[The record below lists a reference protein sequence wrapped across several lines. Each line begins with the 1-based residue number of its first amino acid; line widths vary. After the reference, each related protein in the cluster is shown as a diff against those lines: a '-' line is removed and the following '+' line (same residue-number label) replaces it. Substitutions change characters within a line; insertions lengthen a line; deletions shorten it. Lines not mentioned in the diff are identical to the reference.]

1 LVPNNNTMAEIDDLL
16 KSIDDVLANENLQ
29 TEEEKPDENQDL
41 INQIDAAIEPPKQE
55 AQVKE
60 ELPKATPS
68 PLPSPAAAPAKEPE
82 IDLSK
87 PSNQVLSI
95 IGDKD
100 QEDFDAADLEL
111 IDGLEDGKDL
121 YELSKARPDI
131 SLKTDQ
137 ARKIFEYQRTASPYT
152 KVPENAADWYNLA
165 DAASE
170 DVVDI
175 FKTTGEMVWG
185 GLKGATKAVQY
196 GTPALLGMTSTYS
209 EALALE
215 KMLDPEKRQEVEEW
229 RKRAWQI
236 ASTPLKGGE
245 QPNPDAYT
253 DEKYLQKVKE
263 NLPPEKAQEA
273 QKTEQEFQE
282 KRYKAKQVPYSI
294 LDELAG
300 LPISL
305 NFLGT
310 KVGTGG
316 MQTWDNISE
325 KFGLQDKEKSFEN
338 WLARNEIDTA
348 QAKMMKAEPRAFARV
363 VQTYYAPAMKSFTNL
378 LHPSVEEYM
387 IMYPEL
393 SREEAQTKRAEQID
407 SDVQTTIEDIKKDI
421 PETDPDQ
428 AMFGSLAIPGQFG
441 LDNFGFAYNV
451 LSATKQLTPLV
462 RTKLRQMRYTDDQI
476 NAFEKQAQQA
486 LRAKELKRLEKLEK
500 PGMVERAA
508 GATAKGIEIAG
519 DYFERS
525 PTWQK
530 IGKATPV
537 ISGAVLGYE
546 INPQNPLAGL
556 TVGAVAGL
564 PAAKF
569 ALKTITEIPKSIKE
583 ISAARRISAGGAQ
596 GPLATLKTIAQQ
608 QDEVKTLSAKLKT
621 YAEGTDDYIETE
633 KLLKDA
639 KDKLKGIKAGG
650 TDVIDYQGI
659 GKVSDT
665 TKRILRFVNDDMIS
679 NIGEYA
685 KLGVEPTLVGLATGI
700 IDSSDEDELK
710 SMIGQG
716 LAFSLGG
723 RAVQQ
728 SFNKFI
734 GEDPVIAARKSRQ
747 ANVDAFKAYRDSS
760 PETRGEIDQLTDW
773 DNVINRQATKAEQ
786 AQIALQELQAKG
798 ADPAKIAEAQKAAT
812 AEQKSLSLL
821 KTANV
826 QTRNEFGRQFLQQLG
841 RNNMLLNG
849 SLKAGQNNVGFHILS
864 TQQIFDHFRKNPAFN
879 NVPDDVILTYAGQS
893 GFYSG
898 GGQQGE
904 SNMAFDPAKP
914 AIVLNSDA
922 LRNRM
927 EVFGETPIDALNHE
941 TGHHISR
948 VPEIQD
954 ALGDVRKILF
964 TNEIKDASGLT
975 KTITNGLYT
984 NDQLVDLFD
993 SQYLKNKSKQ
1003 EKEQIAKSLGLWD
1016 SGLNQLDRENVKNYM
1031 QEEILAEVFSNTLS
1045 RNLGKN
1051 IDDKQIQL
1059 LDFARLKLKNNLL
1072 KKAAVKMLGLGMDG
1086 NVESA
1091 VTGAQ
1096 ITPEAQ
1102 SAARNALRIMQSM
1115 NGDFSTITSQPDVP
1129 AISKA
1134 DIKKS
1139 RVAAERYGMDSGL
1152 FETKTIAQ
1160 VFDAAGKPIGDA
1172 VEITDPAVFEG
1183 SWRIGKDGE
1192 ERLSGYG
1199 QVPVE
1204 LRQLQVPEGGT
1215 LSISKQLQTEADGV
1229 TPKMLEKGELAK
1241 RIKNRAE
1248 LFKKA
1253 IDTPDYGTPGRF
1265 EPVYEGSETYR
1276 GSFTPMQIQAIKDL
1290 PEGIVP
1296 LKIKKYLL
1304 ELNDAIVRKD
1314 GTRFF
1319 VDYAAV
1325 MDDKGNYKA
1334 FSPKIYDVVPIGLQ
1348 LSSAG
1353 NFLVT
1358 TISVGRMRE
1367 KLNLWA
1373 DRMPGRL
1380 SPWNGS
1386 KEAFWQDFSKKYLAN
1401 WAAEIEGSGYKNG
1414 VPVGNNQLDPDYQKA
1429 EEKKSILNDYLNL
1442 FTNETRPLNLDR
1454 TQIPRKQGDPKNKS
1468 ADRTIMSMRVDHFAE
1483 LLSGE
1488 HLPKLPIDYGKA
1500 IINFSPAPAVEVEAP
1515 SGERGFKS
1523 KLQTE
1528 IQSKFKGA
1536 NATPEQLKAVVG
1548 NPQFVKPE
1556 EVKWS
1561 GVMDEIDRLAQE
1573 NKGKVPV
1580 QALVNYLR
1588 DEGQVKFEE
1597 VTLGSTG
1604 NNAEKIAEKYGIT
1617 IDTEYGETTFYDP
1630 ETGYLEFDELPE
1642 ELRNELNKVIPKSTA
1657 KFVGYQ
1663 LPGGENYREVVLSM
1677 PFSKKGNDLSEKV
1690 RIETTENYKGEPIYI
1705 IYGPSERFGGETRMS
1720 GEFSNLENAQ
1730 KAFEKIKLKFIG
1742 KKESFTSSHFPD
1754 VPNYIAHMRVNER
1767 TDAEGNQG
1775 LFVEEL
1781 QSDRHQQGREKGYRE
1796 ENEIESIKK
1805 LRDYISNPSKNVEK
1819 VLKEDYPEWKKEYS
1833 KFIDFAKN
1841 KVAVIE
1847 SKSFEKIP
1855 DAPFRKDWGVQ
1866 LFKRALRDAVESG
1879 KSWIG
1884 WTTGET
1890 QAERYDLSKQ
1900 IGKVVWNEDTKMLTA
1915 YDPSKK
1921 KTVIQESNITS
1932 DKLADY
1938 VGKEVAQKLV
1948 EQSPDDD
1955 MDREIS
1961 GLDLKIGGEGMKGF
1975 YDTILPKE
1983 IGKYVS
1989 KMGGKV
1995 DKSGIIT
2002 ETPSTFTQFTRTQNA
2017 IPKTIDIPEK
2027 VTPIWRVNITP
2038 EMENVVRAGQI
2049 QFMPSVA
2056 VVPERF
2062 TGTGEKGE
2070 ERRGRYVAP
2079 PEFWKKFDIDEFE
2092 RGGKFFDL
2100 ETGEDVTDK
2109 TYATGTINV
2118 TGKRPSLVSESIIDE
2133 MPLEKGRTWKTN
2145 LFRKSAGWNWISEN
2159 PPEIAVIGTKEKPD
2173 PVLISV
2179 DASGDHFYTLKAEF
2193 PNGVQLA
2200 RYPDQ
2205 GNEPRLRPTKKGQ
2218 IQLGDEVGRIR
2229 TSSGKE
2235 HPVYDSITIGNQLM
2249 PSEQPQGMEGVEAPQ
2264 AYRRISGMI
2273 PPLQGVEPPVRG
2285 RVEEPKPALSG
2296 LAMPAG
2302 QIQFMPAESTSK
2314 KSKEQKL
2321 KNTLKVRMTRKA
2333 LTDAAL
2339 SQESWKDWYKEHQD
2353 VLDDF
2358 FGDYAELFQEILA
2371 VTSQAASVKAN
2382 VGLALKAFGQL
2393 MRGEEF
2399 DARLRGEEKGGY
2411 LDGVINN
2418 LNAIKNKTNVS
2429 GRKISNYKAAN
2440 EGDASRVVVDRHIT
2454 RLLFGVD
2461 TPSKAQYDLAEK
2473 ILTEIA
2479 NDIGWEP
2486 SQVQA
2491 ALWAHS
2497 IVLSGKKPE
2506 SYGAYLTK
2514 LESAKLTK
2522 RELASGLT
2530 GNQLTRRIGELAY
2543 AGAGSIESGKGR
2555 GRYSPISEVEIN
2567 GVKQVRFPTDIRFMP
2582 SGEIPTAKEVLKKP
2596 LENLPLR
2603 EASTWTE
2610 IQEAP
2615 IITLKDLIGKKVF
2628 PTFADITSAGRVFKG
2643 IDSSELLIPI
2653 ETHGGPEWPLIQSEK
2668 VGEETNV
2675 WSNQGAGVTT
2685 TKAKRADEGA
2695 IMLVTL
2701 MDKNAHM
2708 SNTEVA
2714 NAIIGTNL
2722 AYVRDER
2729 ITANNL
2735 KLLNKKIKSEEV
2747 FDDFVG
2753 IDSPDINDYVSKLP
2767 FQGDKSRARLA
2778 TILSLKESEE
2788 LGAANVQ
2795 RILDEMRSPE
2805 FEGGRIGDSVI
2816 ALQLSKGAPVVKL
2829 SDSGGMTHPSYQ
2841 YAVRGK
2847 VIGKFAR
2854 PINAEMIYDDFIAQ
2868 RRAEGK
2874 PQKGDRRA
2882 IDLAKPVQVI
2892 TEQIASRIPQT
2903 PYKYLKSA
2911 QHAKLLKYALENK
2924 WKDSG
2929 TAKNKGGISPAEFI
2943 DTLNSSEAKV
2953 ALNDYTLDSVKKEI
2967 KDGKLNL
2974 YQLGDSKVFFGTKNT
2989 NPASDYGLDPKD
3001 YGFGENEK
3009 TLTLVL
3015 NAERGTAGMGDAIMM
3030 KALSEGV
3037 TALDCFAIKNSRYPD
3052 GMLPSL
3058 YKRFGFEVVGEIPF
3072 DPQYYTPQ
3080 KLEDI
3085 KLFWKNN
3092 GWDESTGL
3100 PSVVLMK
3107 WKGNENDRTGTLRD
3121 IAGKSPTGI
3130 RERTELV
3137 VENARRDSER
3147 TDIGQS
3153 GVPQGGLQQGESGR
3167 GGGSA
3172 GDAVQRIQLGRGT
3185 INAIQELLGMND
3197 AELKN
3202 LGIDPTQIKA
3212 IKKAVGMSQ

>member
-1 LVPNNNTMAEIDDLL
+1 MAEIDDLL

-68 PLPSPAAAPAKEPE
+68 RLPSPAATPEKEPE

-121 YELSKARPDI
+121 YEFSKARPDI

-137 ARKIFEYQRTASPYT
+137 ARKIFEYQRTNKLDA
-152 KVPENAADWYNLA
+152 KVPQNPFDWYNLTGVA
-165 DAASE
+165 E
-170 DVVDI
+170 DVGDVL
-175 FKTTGEMVWG
+175 KTTGEVIWG
-185 GLKGATKAVQY
+185 GLKGAGKMIQY
-196 GTPALLGMTSTYS
+196 GTPSLLGKDSTYS
-209 EALALE
+209 QALALE
-215 KMLDPEKRQEVEEW
+215 KMLAPEKRQEVEAW

-245 QPNPDAYT
+245 QPSPEAYT

-282 KRYKAKQVPYSI
+282 KRYKAKQVPYSYF
-294 LDELAG
+294 DELAG
-300 LPISL
+300 LPIKL
-305 NFLGT
+305 GFMGT
-310 KVGTGG
+310 KVGVGG
-316 MQTWDNISE
+316 MQTWDDVSE
-325 KFGLQDKEKSFEN
+325 KFGIQDKEKSFDN

-348 QAKMMKAEPRAFARV
+348 QAKMIKAEPRAFARV

-393 SREEAQTKRAEQID
+393 SREEAQAKRAEQID

-421 PETDPDQ
+421 PETDPDI
-428 AMFGSLAIPGQFG
+428 AVWGGLSTPSQFG
-441 LDNFGFAYNV
+441 LDEFGFAFNV
-451 LSATKQLTPLV
+451 LSASKQLTPLI
-462 RTKLRQMRYTDDQI
+462 RARLRQMRYTDDQI
-476 NAFEKQAQQA
+476 NTFEKQAQQA

-500 PGMVERAA
+500 PGLVERAA
-508 GATAKGIEIAG
+508 GATARGIEKVG
-519 DYFERS
+519 DYIERS
-525 PTWQK
+525 PTMQK
-530 IGKATPV
+530 IGKALPV
-537 ISGAVLGYE
+537 ASGAMLGYQIDPE
-546 INPQNPLAGL
+546 NPLQSLAVGSL
-556 TVGAVAGL
+556 GGAVGIPVARQT
-564 PAAKF
+564 
-569 ALKTITEIPKSIKE
+569 LKTITEIPKSIKE

-608 QDEVKTLSAKLKT
+608 QDEVKMLSAKLKT
-621 YAEGTDDYIETE
+621 YAEGTDDFIETE

-747 ANVDAFKAYRDSS
+747 TNVDAFKAYRDSS

-864 TQQIFDHFRKNPAFN
+864 TQQIFDHFRKNPAFA

-904 SNMAFDPAKP
+904 NNMAFDPAKP

-1051 IDDKQIQL
+1051 IDDKQIHL

-1172 VEITDPAVFEG
+1172 IEITDPAVFEG

-1401 WAAEIEGSGYKNG
+1401 WAAQIEGSGYKNG

-1429 EEKKSILNDYLNL
+1429 EEKKSILNDYLYL
-1442 FTNETRPLNLDR
+1442 FTEATRPLNLDR
-1454 TQIPRKQGDPKNKS
+1454 TEIPRRKGDPKNKS
-1468 ADRTIMSMRVDHFAE
+1468 LDRTIMSMRIDHFAE

-1488 HLPKLPIDYGKA
+1488 HLPKLPINYGKA
-1500 IINFSPAPAVEVEAP
+1500 IINFFPAPSVEVEAP

-1604 NNAEKIAEKYGIT
+1604 NNAEKIAEKYGIR
-1617 IDTEYGETTFYDP
+1617 IDAEYGETAFYKENDGLLD
-1630 ETGYLEFDELPE
+1630 ELEFDELPE

-1657 KFVGYQ
+1657 KFAGYQ
-1663 LPGGENYREVVLSM
+1663 LPGGENYREVVLTTA
-1677 PFSKKGNDLSEKV
+1677 PKKDQPKV
-1690 RIETTENYKGEPIYI
+1690 VPHPDKNLGGFALQYSDGSYAGGDRPYQWRTKLAATEGVQKYKDE
-1705 IYGPSERFGGETRMS
+1705 YGD
-1720 GEFSNLENAQ
+1720 
-1730 KAFEKIKLKFIG
+1730 IG
-1742 KKESFTSSHFPD
+1742 FTSSHFPD

-1767 TDAEGNQG
+1767 TDVEGNEG
-1775 LFVEEL
+1775 IFVEEF
-1781 QSDRHQQGREKGYRE
+1781 QSDRHQKGREQGYGTQFAVVEPRPLMEGGGTKEVQLFESFDEAQSFILENRSSLNKYKVE
-1796 ENEIESIKK
+1796 EKTG
-1805 LRDYISNPSKNVEK
+1805 IS
-1819 VLKEDYPEWKKEYS
+1819 
-1833 KFIDFAKN
+1833 
-1841 KVAVIE
+1841 
-1847 SKSFEKIP
+1847 

-1884 WTTGET
+1884 WTTGIEQIKRYEET
-1890 QAERYDLSKQ
+1890 LRQQVKSIEWTTEDGLTIVDVQPTKGKRIYLPVKNGKIYRTADQQSLVGKDLAEV
-1900 IGKVVWNEDTKMLTA
+1900 IGKEATAKVNESSSGKLT
-1915 YDPSKK
+1915 
-1921 KTVIQESNITS
+1921 
-1932 DKLADY
+1932 
-1938 VGKEVAQKLV
+1938 G
-1948 EQSPDDD
+1948 DD
-1955 MDREIS
+1955 
-1961 GLDLKIGGEGMKGF
+1961 LTIGGEGMKGF
-1975 YDTILPKE
+1975 YDQILPKE
-1983 IGKYVS
+1983 IGKYVA

-1995 DKSGIIT
+1995 EKSEIESGESKFPSWDKWHMQTYGQEVDATLDDAIINARYA
-2002 ETPSTFTQFTRTQNA
+2002 EWEKLRDTPQT
-2017 IPKTIDIPEK
+2017 
-2027 VTPIWRVNITP
+2027 VLIWRVNITP
-2038 EMENVVRAGQI
+2038 EMENIVRAGQI
-2049 QFMPSVA
+2049 QFMPA
-2056 VVPERF
+2056 DAE
-2062 TGTGEKGE
+2062 G
-2070 ERRGRYVAP
+2070 A
-2079 PEFWKKFDIDEFE
+2079 
-2092 RGGKFFDL
+2092 
-2100 ETGEDVTDK
+2100 
-2109 TYATGTINV
+2109 
-2118 TGKRPSLVSESIIDE
+2118 
-2133 MPLEKGRTWKTN
+2133 MP
-2145 LFRKSAGWNWISEN
+2145 A
-2159 PPEIAVIGTKEKPD
+2159 
-2173 PVLISV
+2173 
-2179 DASGDHFYTLKAEF
+2179 
-2193 PNGVQLA
+2193 
-2200 RYPDQ
+2200 
-2205 GNEPRLRPTKKGQ
+2205 
-2218 IQLGDEVGRIR
+2218 
-2229 TSSGKE
+2229 
-2235 HPVYDSITIGNQLM
+2235 
-2249 PSEQPQGMEGVEAPQ
+2249 EQPQGMAGVEAPQ
-2264 AYRRISGMI
+2264 TYRRISGMI
-2273 PPLQGVEPPVRG
+2273 PPLQGVELPEAIAKGAGEFGILRQALQG
-2285 RVEEPKPALSG
+2285 VEAPIREAAKTPEIPK
-2296 LAMPAG
+2296 
-2302 QIQFMPAESTSK
+2302 QQVEVK
-2314 KSKEQKL
+2314 
-2321 KNTLKVRMTRKA
+2321 
-2333 LTDAAL
+2333 
-2339 SQESWKDWYKEHQD
+2339 
-2353 VLDDF
+2353 
-2358 FGDYAELFQEILA
+2358 QEIPVAKVEADAEEEVADTELRSTGIEVPESVDEQSVISNAIKVANSQPWKKGRDFKMDLQRRVMEAAEKAGVTISERTAEAIEYLARVGFKDALIALEQNPNAIGWYDEKTKQALGVMSLLFPEIATDENARFAFTWALA
-2371 VTSQAASVKAN
+2371 VTSNGLKVDKNFELAERVYRQYRKSGKMPTNIEAGQAQKAINEGLDLFNKLTKEWGMENTRKFMQTDFTVGEISRLSKDLSPGGEFSDTNVRGSAILGPKIGNGFFSNLYGLFDALTMDRWLVRTWGRWTGTLVELNPELTKQATNRLQEAVQKLTPEDKARMDKIIKQDISQMSLEDLSVAIQKASMKPE
-2382 VGLALKAFGQL
+2382 LRQL
-2393 MRGEEF
+2393 MNQTETGEEF
-2399 DARLRGEEKGGY
+2399 RKSGNGLAKY
-2411 LDGVINN
+2411 LDGQKEAPSGPTERNFIREIFGLMLDELKSDPKYAGLTMADLQAVLWYAEKRLYETAKVKADQDN
-2418 LNAIKNKTNVS
+2418 LDSSDADGYEDDEAPDYANAAIGVAREKGISQKRIDEVLEKIKNDRTTTT
-2429 GRKISNYKAAN
+2429 RPETQ
-2440 EGDASRVVVDRHIT
+2440 EGDSDQARQQEGAGGFVGKEKQK
-2454 RLLFGVD
+2454 FQ
-2461 TPSKAQYDLAEK
+2461 QYVAVTTARRNRTGNEK
-2473 ILTEIA
+2473 
-2479 NDIGWEP
+2479 
-2486 SQVQA
+2486 
-2491 ALWAHS
+2491 ALW
-2497 IVLSGKKPE
+2497 
-2506 SYGAYLTK
+2506 SY
-2514 LESAKLTK
+2514 S
-2522 RELASGLT
+2522 
-2530 GNQLTRRIGELAY
+2530 
-2543 AGAGSIESGKGR
+2543 R
-2555 GRYSPISEVEIN
+2555 G
-2567 GVKQVRFPTDIRFMP
+2567 
-2582 SGEIPTAKEVLKKP
+2582 
-2596 LENLPLR
+2596 
-2603 EASTWTE
+2603 
-2610 IQEAP
+2610 
-2615 IITLKDLIGKKVF
+2615 
-2628 PTFADITSAGRVFKG
+2628 
-2643 IDSSELLIPI
+2643 
-2653 ETHGGPEWPLIQSEK
+2653 GG
-2668 VGEETNV
+2668 
-2675 WSNQGAGVTT
+2675 
-2685 TKAKRADEGA
+2685 
-2695 IMLVTL
+2695 
-2701 MDKNAHM
+2701 
-2708 SNTEVA
+2708 
-2714 NAIIGTNL
+2714 
-2722 AYVRDER
+2722 
-2729 ITANNL
+2729 
-2735 KLLNKKIKSEEV
+2735 
-2747 FDDFVG
+2747 
-2753 IDSPDINDYVSKLP
+2753 
-2767 FQGDKSRARLA
+2767 
-2778 TILSLKESEE
+2778 
-2788 LGAANVQ
+2788 
-2795 RILDEMRSPE
+2795 
-2805 FEGGRIGDSVI
+2805 
-2816 ALQLSKGAPVVKL
+2816 
-2829 SDSGGMTHPSYQ
+2829 
-2841 YAVRGK
+2841 
-2847 VIGKFAR
+2847 
-2854 PINAEMIYDDFIAQ
+2854 
-2868 RRAEGK
+2868 
-2874 PQKGDRRA
+2874 
-2882 IDLAKPVQVI
+2882 
-2892 TEQIASRIPQT
+2892 
-2903 PYKYLKSA
+2903 
-2911 QHAKLLKYALENK
+2911 
-2924 WKDSG
+2924 KDSG
-2929 TAKNKGGISPAEFI
+2929 DAGVLKPKSKKNLGVKYISEWKPGRKLATMFRNNGLPPVKFLELDSTDKASAQKFA
-2943 DTLNSSEAKV
+2943 DTLQKSKDASVNGAAVYVYPVEDYQGMKLFISESGQSGF
-2953 ALNDYTLDSVKKEI
+2953 ALKSDGDIVSVFSMDKGSGRSIMETAIAAGGKKLDAFDTILPEFYGTHGFVEAARIPWNDEFAPEGWDKETFKKFNNGEP
-2967 KDGKLNL
+2967 D
-2974 YQLGDSKVFFGTKNT
+2974 VVMMV
-2989 NPASDYGLDPKD
+2989 LDPK
-3001 YGFGENEK
+3001 FEGEYE
-3009 TLTLVL
+3009 
-3015 NAERGTAGMGDAIMM
+3015 
-3030 KALSEGV
+3030 
-3037 TALDCFAIKNSRYPD
+3037 P
-3052 GMLPSL
+3052 
-3058 YKRFGFEVVGEIPF
+3058 
-3072 DPQYYTPQ
+3072 
-3080 KLEDI
+3080 
-3085 KLFWKNN
+3085 
-3092 GWDESTGL
+3092 
-3100 PSVVLMK
+3100 
-3107 WKGNENDRTGTLRD
+3107 
-3121 IAGKSPTGI
+3121 
-3130 RERTELV
+3130 
-3137 VENARRDSER
+3137 R
-3147 TDIGQS
+3147 TDIYATDYDQAVEMQDS
-3153 GVPQGGLQQGESGR
+3153 LLKKMNKGV
-3167 GGGSA
+3167 
-3172 GDAVQRIQLGRGT
+3172 
-3185 INAIQELLGMND
+3185 
-3197 AELKN
+3197 
-3202 LGIDPTQIKA
+3202 
-3212 IKKAVGMSQ
+3212 KK

>member
-1 LVPNNNTMAEIDDLL
+1 MAEIDDLL

-41 INQIDAAIEPPKQE
+41 INQIDTAIEPPKQE

-68 PLPSPAAAPAKEPE
+68 PLPSPAPVKEPE
-82 IDLSK
+82 IDLTK

-95 IGDKD
+95 IGDRD

-111 IDGLEDGKDL
+111 IDGLDNGQDL

-137 ARKIFEYQRTASPYT
+137 LRKVFDYQRTASPYT
-152 KVPENAADWYNLA
+152 KVPENAADWYNLT
-165 DAASE
+165 DAALE
-170 DVVDI
+170 DVGDVLSM
-175 FKTTGEMVWG
+175 TGEMVWG
-185 GLKGATKAVQY
+185 GMKGAAKAIQY
-196 GTPALLGMTSTYS
+196 GTPALLGMNSTYA

-215 KMLDPEKRQEVEEW
+215 KMLDPEKRQEVESW
-229 RKRAWQI
+229 RRRAVQI
-236 ASTPLKGGE
+236 ANTPVKGGE
-245 QPNPDAYT
+245 QQSPDAYT
-253 DEKYLQKVKE
+253 DEKYLQKVKQ
-263 NLPPEKAQEA
+263 NLSPEKSQEA
-273 QKTEQEFQE
+273 QKIEQEFEQ
-282 KRYKAKQVPYSI
+282 KRYKAKQVPYSF

-310 KVGTGG
+310 KIGVGG
-316 MQTWDNISE
+316 MQSLDNLSE
-325 KFGLQDKEKSFEN
+325 KFGIQDKEKSFEN

-348 QAKMMKAEPRAFARV
+348 QAKMIKAEPRAFARV

-393 SREEAQTKRAEQID
+393 SKEEAQAKRAEQIE
-407 SDVQTTIEDIKKDI
+407 SDVQTTIDEIKQEI
-421 PETDPDQ
+421 PENDPDI
-428 AMFGSLAIPGQFG
+428 AVFGSLAAPQGFG
-441 LDNFGFAYNV
+441 LDAFGFAYNV
-451 LSATKQLTPLV
+451 LSAGKQLTPLIK
-462 RTKLRQMRYTDDQI
+462 TKLRQMRYTDEQI
-476 NAFEKQAQQA
+476 NAFEKQAQQI
-486 LRAKELKRLEKLEK
+486 LRDKELKRLEKLKK

-508 GATAKGIEIAG
+508 GATARGIEKAT

-537 ISGAVLGYE
+537 VSGAMLGYQIDPE
-546 INPQNPLAGL
+546 NPLQSLAVGSL
-556 TVGAVAGL
+556 GGAVGIPVARQT
-564 PAAKF
+564 
-569 ALKTITEIPKSIKE
+569 LKTITEIPKSIKE
-583 ISAARRISAGGAQ
+583 ISAARRISAGGTQ

-608 QDEVKTLSAKLKT
+608 QDEVKTLSSKLKT
-621 YAEGTDDYIETE
+621 YAEGTDEYIETE

-685 KLGVEPTLVGLATGI
+685 KMGIEPTLVGLATGI

-710 SMIGQG
+710 TMIGQG

-760 PETRGEIDQLTDW
+760 PETRGQIDQLTDW
-773 DNVINRQATKAEQ
+773 DNVINRQAKKAEQ

-798 ADPAKIAEAQKAAT
+798 ADQIKIAEAQKSAT

-849 SLKAGQNNVGFHILS
+849 SLKAGQNNVAFHILS
-864 TQQIFDHFRKNPAFN
+864 TQQIFDHFRKNPAFA

-904 SNMAFDPAKP
+904 NNMAFDPAKP

-954 ALGDVRKILF
+954 ALGDVKKILF

-993 SQYLKNKSKQ
+993 SQYLKNRSKQ

-1016 SGLNQLDRENVKNYM
+1016 SSLNQLDRENVKNYM

-1051 IDDKQIQL
+1051 IDDKQIHL

-1139 RVAAERYGMDSGL
+1139 RIAAERYGMDSGL

-1172 VEITDPAVFEG
+1172 IEITDPSVFEG

-1199 QVPVE
+1199 QIPVE

-1334 FSPKIYDVVPIGLQ
+1334 FSPKIYDVIPIGLQ

-1358 TISVGRMRE
+1358 TISAGRMRE

-1401 WAAEIEGSGYKNG
+1401 LSVDIEGSGYRNG
-1414 VPVGNNQLDPDYQKA
+1414 VPVGENQLDPDYQKA
-1429 EEKKSILNDYLNL
+1429 EEKKSILNDYLYL
-1442 FTNETRPLNLDR
+1442 FTEATRPLNLDR
-1454 TQIPRKQGDPKNKS
+1454 TEIPRRKGDPKNKNL
-1468 ADRTIMSMRVDHFAE
+1468 DRTIMSMRIDHFAE

-1488 HLPKLPIDYGKA
+1488 HLPKLPINYGKA
-1500 IINFSPAPAVEVEAP
+1500 IINFFPAPAVEVEAP

-1528 IQSKFKGA
+1528 IQRKFQGA

-1580 QALVNYLR
+1580 QELLNYLR

-1597 VTLGSTG
+1597 VTLGGVDRMTAPRSAERLRQVLISNGYNPSEADRVVQAASRKENAYTG
-1604 NNAEKIAEKYGIT
+1604 RNGGI
-1617 IDTEYGETTFYDP
+1617 IDLVQEVISDYRG
-1630 ETGYLEFDELPE
+1630 LEE
-1642 ELRNELNKVIPKSTA
+1642 ELNGTTKYA
-1657 KFVGYQ
+1657 QYQ
-1663 LPGGENYREVVLSM
+1663 LPGGENYREVVLTTT
-1677 PFSKKGNDLSEKV
+1677 PKKGQPKV
-1690 RIETTENYKGEPIYI
+1690 VPHPDKNLGGFALQYSDGSYAGGDRPYQWKTKLAATEGVQKYKDE
-1705 IYGPSERFGGETRMS
+1705 YGD
-1720 GEFSNLENAQ
+1720 
-1730 KAFEKIKLKFIG
+1730 IG
-1742 KKESFTSSHFPD
+1742 FTSSHFPD

-1767 TDAEGNQG
+1767 TDAEGNKG
-1775 LFVEEL
+1775 LFVEEF
-1781 QSDRHQQGREKGYRE
+1781 QSDRHQQGREKGYQYTDTQGWSAVPNKKIGSLQTWEVFDSSGKKIVDGMAANSEADAIENAFNRE
-1796 ENEIESIKK
+1796 KMMG
-1805 LRDYISNPSKNVEK
+1805 
-1819 VLKEDYPEWKKEYS
+1819 
-1833 KFIDFAKN
+1833 
-1841 KVAVIE
+1841 AV
-1847 SKSFEKIP
+1847 P

-1879 KSWIG
+1879 KKWIG
-1884 WTTGET
+1884 WTTGIE
-1890 QAERYDLSKQ
+1890 QVKRYENDMRSKVDEITWQ
-1900 IGKVVWNEDTKMLTA
+1900 TVNGNKSIRAIKNGKVFFGGNIDEAGNIRGSGTEADGKQVSDVFGKSISSKVSEDYKGSLAGDDLT
-1915 YDPSKK
+1915 
-1921 KTVIQESNITS
+1921 
-1932 DKLADY
+1932 
-1938 VGKEVAQKLV
+1938 
-1948 EQSPDDD
+1948 
-1955 MDREIS
+1955 
-1961 GLDLKIGGEGMKGF
+1961 IGGEGMKGF
-1975 YDTILPKE
+1975 YDQILPKE
-1983 IGKYVS
+1983 IGKYVA

-1995 DKSGIIT
+1995 EKSEIGQEIT
-2002 ETPSTFTQFTRTQNA
+2002 EDDLGMEGLEDATPEELAEFEATG
-2017 IPKTIDIPEK
+2017 K
-2027 VTPIWRVNITP
+2027 VVGETVPIWRVNITP

-2062 TGTGEKGE
+2062 TGKAED

-2079 PEFWKKFDIDEFE
+2079 PSFFQKFDIEE
-2092 RGGKFFDL
+2092 YEKGGKFFDL
-2100 ETGEDVTDK
+2100 ETGEEITDK
-2109 TYATGTINV
+2109 IYQTGTIDV
-2118 TGKRPSLVSESIIDE
+2118 TGKSPKLVSDQSSED
-2133 MPLEKGRTWKTN
+2133 LGKGKTYKTN
-2145 LFRKSAGWNWISEN
+2145 LFKKSAGWEWISDN
-2159 PPEIAVIGTKEKPD
+2159 PPEVASIGKN

-2179 DASGDHFYTLKAEF
+2179 EGGNEHKYALKVDF
-2193 PNGVQLA
+2193 NNGVQLK
-2200 RYPDQ
+2200 RYADKPS
-2205 GNEPRLRPTKKGQ
+2205 EPRLRPTGKGDLN
-2218 IQLGDEVGRIR
+2218 LGNVIGKIDIR
-2229 TSSGKE
+2229 GKQ
-2235 HPVYDSITIGNQLM
+2235 HPVYDSITIGTQFM
-2249 PSEQPQGMEGVEAPQ
+2249 PAEQPQGMAGVEAPQ
-2264 AYRRISGMI
+2264 IYRRISDMI
-2273 PPLQGVEPPVRG
+2273 PPLQGVELPVRG
-2285 RVEEPKPALSG
+2285 RVEEPQPALSG
-2296 LAMPAG
+2296 LAMPSQEPVNVPEVQKDKNIVRIG
-2302 QIQFMPAESTSK
+2302 QMQFMPA
-2314 KSKEQKL
+2314 
-2321 KNTLKVRMTRKA
+2321 
-2333 LTDAAL
+2333 D
-2339 SQESWKDWYKEHQD
+2339 
-2353 VLDDF
+2353 
-2358 FGDYAELFQEILA
+2358 
-2371 VTSQAASVKAN
+2371 
-2382 VGLALKAFGQL
+2382 
-2393 MRGEEF
+2393 
-2399 DARLRGEEKGGY
+2399 
-2411 LDGVINN
+2411 
-2418 LNAIKNKTNVS
+2418 
-2429 GRKISNYKAAN
+2429 
-2440 EGDASRVVVDRHIT
+2440 
-2454 RLLFGVD
+2454 
-2461 TPSKAQYDLAEK
+2461 
-2473 ILTEIA
+2473 
-2479 NDIGWEP
+2479 
-2486 SQVQA
+2486 
-2491 ALWAHS
+2491 
-2497 IVLSGKKPE
+2497 
-2506 SYGAYLTK
+2506 
-2514 LESAKLTK
+2514 
-2522 RELASGLT
+2522 
-2530 GNQLTRRIGELAY
+2530 
-2543 AGAGSIESGKGR
+2543 
-2555 GRYSPISEVEIN
+2555 
-2567 GVKQVRFPTDIRFMP
+2567 
-2582 SGEIPTAKEVLKKP
+2582 EIPTAKKVLKKP

-2714 NAIIGTNL
+2714 NAIIGTNV
-2722 AYVRDER
+2722 AYVRDKR
-2729 ITANNL
+2729 IPEKNL
-2735 KLLNKKIKSEEV
+2735 KLLNNKIKSEDA
-2747 FDDFVG
+2747 FNDFVG
-2753 IDSPDINDYVSKLP
+2753 IDAPDINDYIAKLP
-2767 FQGDKSRARLA
+2767 FQGEKSRARLA
-2778 TILSLKESEE
+2778 TILSSKDAES

-2795 RILDEMRSPE
+2795 RILDEMRSPA

-2854 PINAEMIYDDFIAQ
+2854 PINAEMIYDDFLAQ

-2874 PQKGDRRA
+2874 PTSGDRRA
-2882 IDLAKPVQVI
+2882 IDLAKPVQII
-2892 TEQIASRIPQT
+2892 TEEIANRIPQT

-2911 QHAKLLKYALENK
+2911 QHAKLLKYALEND
-2924 WKDSG
+2924 WKDSSV
-2929 TAKNKGGISPAEFI
+2929 AKNKGGISPAEFI

-3080 KLEDI
+3080 KLADI

-3137 VENARRDSER
+3137 VENARRDFER

-3167 GGGSA
+3167 TGGSEGNA
-3172 GDAVQRIQLGRGT
+3172 LQGIQLGRGT

-3202 LGIDPTQIKA
+3202 LGIDPAQIKA
-3212 IKKAVGMSQ
+3212 IKKAAGMSQ

>member
-1 LVPNNNTMAEIDDLL
+1 MEEIDDLL

-41 INQIDAAIEPPKQE
+41 INQIDAAIEPAKQE

-60 ELPKATPS
+60 ELPKAVPS
-68 PLPSPAAAPAKEPE
+68 PLPAAQVKEELPKAVPSPLPAPAPVKEPE
-82 IDLSK
+82 IDLTK

-95 IGDKD
+95 IGDRD
-100 QEDFDAADLEL
+100 QDDFDAADLEL
-111 IDGLEDGKDL
+111 IDGLDNGQDL

-131 SLKTDQ
+131 SLSTNQ
-137 ARKIFEYQRTASPYT
+137 LRKIFEYQRTASPYT
-152 KVPENAADWYNLA
+152 KVPQNAADWYNLT
-165 DAASE
+165 DAALE
-170 DVVDI
+170 DVGDV
-175 FKTTGEMVWG
+175 FSMTGEMVWG
-185 GLKGATKAVQY
+185 GMKGAAKAVQY
-196 GTPALLGMTSTYS
+196 GTPALLGMNSTYA

-215 KMLDPEKRQEVEEW
+215 KKLPPEKREEVEAW
-229 RKRAWQI
+229 RKQAWQI
-236 ASTPLKGGE
+236 ANTPLKSGE

-305 NFLGT
+305 SFLGT

-316 MQTWDNISE
+316 MQIGDNISE
-325 KFGLQDKEKSFEN
+325 IFGLQDTEKSFEN

-393 SREEAQTKRAEQID
+393 SREEAQAKRAEQID
-407 SDVQTTIEDIKKDI
+407 SDVQTTIEEIKKDI
-421 PETDPDQ
+421 PETDPDL
-428 AMFGSLAIPGQFG
+428 AMFGSLALPQGLG
-441 LDNFGFAYNV
+441 LDNFGFAFNV
-451 LSATKQLTPLV
+451 FSASKQLTPLV

-537 ISGAVLGYE
+537 ISGAVIGYE

-583 ISAARRISAGGAQ
+583 ISAARRISAGGTQ

-621 YAEGTDDYIETE
+621 YAEGTDDFIETE

-639 KDKLKGIKAGG
+639 KEKLKGIKAGG
-650 TDVIDYQGI
+650 QDVVDYQGI

-665 TKRILRFVNDDMIS
+665 TKRILRFVNDDMVS

-723 RAVQQ
+723 RTVQQ

-734 GEDPVIAARKSRQ
+734 GEDPVIAARKARQ

-773 DNVINRQATKAEQ
+773 DNVINRQAAKAEQ

-798 ADPAKIAEAQKAAT
+798 ADAVKIAEAQKATT

-821 KTANV
+821 KTANF

-849 SLKAGQNNVGFHILS
+849 SLKAGQNNVGFNILS
-864 TQQIFDHFRKNPAFN
+864 TQQIFDHFRKNPAFA

-904 SNMAFDPAKP
+904 NNMAFDPAKP

-927 EVFGETPIDALNHE
+927 EVFGETLIDALNHE

-993 SQYLKNKSKQ
+993 NQYLKNRSKQ
-1003 EKEQIAKSLGLWD
+1003 KKEQIAKSLGLWD
-1016 SGLNQLDRENVKNYM
+1016 SGLNQFDRENVKNYM

-1051 IDDKQIQL
+1051 IDDKQIHL

-1139 RVAAERYGMDSGL
+1139 RIAAERYGMDSGL

-1160 VFDAAGKPIGDA
+1160 VFDAAGNPIGDA

-1192 ERLSGYG
+1192 ERILGYG
-1199 QVPVE
+1199 QIPVE
-1204 LRQLQVPEGGT
+1204 LRQLQVPENGT

-1253 IDTPDYGTPGRF
+1253 IDTPDYGTPNRF

-1276 GSFTPMQIQAIKDL
+1276 GSFTPMQIRSIKDL

-1348 LSSAG
+1348 LSKAG

-1442 FTNETRPLNLDR
+1442 FTNETRPLNLER
-1454 TQIPRKQGDPKNKS
+1454 TQIPQKKGDPKNKS

-1483 LLSGE
+1483 LLSAE

-1500 IINFSPAPAVEVEAP
+1500 IINFMPAEVEAP

-1528 IQSKFKGA
+1528 IQRKFTGA

-1580 QALVNYLR
+1580 QELLNYLR

-1597 VTLGSTG
+1597 VTLGGVSKLRTQDEIDQLERQARRTGRWDEYEQAVLEFEDQQLGSDANLTG
-1604 NNAEKIAEKYGIT
+1604 NQTKHAQ
-1617 IDTEYGETTFYDP
+1617 
-1630 ETGYLEFDELPE
+1630 
-1642 ELRNELNKVIPKSTA
+1642 
-1657 KFVGYQ
+1657 YQ
-1663 LPGGENYREVVLSM
+1663 LDGGTNYREVVLSM
-1677 PFSKKGNDLSEKV
+1677 PDL
-1690 RIETTENYKGEPIYI
+1690 
-1705 IYGPSERFGGETRMS
+1705 
-1720 GEFSNLENAQ
+1720 
-1730 KAFEKIKLKFIG
+1730 
-1742 KKESFTSSHFPD
+1742 KKELTELESEYQKIRSGSLGTITSEMSNRLTQINVRRNQLESEISNTYTSDHFPD

-1767 TDAEGNQG
+1767 ETLKSIRSISEIENSILKTVPSAKSAQSLGSGAPISALNKGLITQEEADAYAEYRGYTGFGKSHKEEG
-1775 LFVEEL
+1775 LFIEEF
-1781 QSDRHQQGREKGYRE
+1781 QSDRHQAGREKGYQE
-1796 ENEIESIKK
+1796 DKPTSYKVIIDGKEYGEHLTKEDADNQISEFKK
-1805 LRDYISNPSKNVEK
+1805 LLPNSN
-1819 VLKEDYPEWKKEYS
+1819 
-1833 KFIDFAKN
+1833 
-1841 KVAVIE
+1841 
-1847 SKSFEKIP
+1847 FEIVPKTDKMYQSGIP

-1866 LFKRALRDAVESG
+1866 LFKRALRDAVDAD
-1879 KSWIG
+1879 KKWIG
-1884 WTTGET
+1884 WTAGIEQVKRYENAMRQAVDEITWEEVSSFLPSLKEDKFFTAIKDGEIT
-1890 QAERYDLSKQ
+1890 FS
-1900 IGKVVWNEDTKMLTA
+1900 GKVD
-1915 YDPSKK
+1915 
-1921 KTVIQESNITS
+1921 SNNNVYGS
-1932 DKLADY
+1932 GNREADGKQLSEV
-1938 VGKEVAQKLV
+1938 VGKEIAAKILA
-1948 EQSPDDD
+1948 EN
-1955 MDREIS
+1955 S
-1961 GLDLKIGGEGMKGF
+1961 GTATGNDLTVGGEGMKGF
-1975 YDTILPKE
+1975 YDQILPKE
-1983 IGKYVS
+1983 IGKYVA

-1995 DKSGIIT
+1995 EKSGIVT
-2002 ETPSTFTQFTRTQNA
+2002 ERASTFTQFIPPRRRTPNTV
-2017 IPKTIDIPEK
+2017 PKTTYIPEK

-2049 QFMPSVA
+2049 QFMPA
-2056 VVPERF
+2056 EAE
-2062 TGTGEKGE
+2062 G
-2070 ERRGRYVAP
+2070 A
-2079 PEFWKKFDIDEFE
+2079 
-2092 RGGKFFDL
+2092 
-2100 ETGEDVTDK
+2100 
-2109 TYATGTINV
+2109 
-2118 TGKRPSLVSESIIDE
+2118 
-2133 MPLEKGRTWKTN
+2133 MP
-2145 LFRKSAGWNWISEN
+2145 
-2159 PPEIAVIGTKEKPD
+2159 
-2173 PVLISV
+2173 
-2179 DASGDHFYTLKAEF
+2179 AE
-2193 PNGVQLA
+2193 Q
-2200 RYPDQ
+2200 
-2205 GNEPRLRPTKKGQ
+2205 E
-2218 IQLGDEVGRIR
+2218 
-2229 TSSGKE
+2229 
-2235 HPVYDSITIGNQLM
+2235 
-2249 PSEQPQGMEGVEAPQ
+2249 PQGMAGVEAPQ
-2264 AYRRISGMI
+2264 TYRRISDMI

-2285 RVEEPKPALSG
+2285 RVEEPQPALSG

-2302 QIQFMPAESTSK
+2302 QIQFMPA
-2314 KSKEQKL
+2314 
-2321 KNTLKVRMTRKA
+2321 RPIRKTEP
-2333 LTDAAL
+2333 LP
-2339 SQESWKDWYKEHQD
+2339 
-2353 VLDDF
+2353 DF
-2358 FGDYAELFQEILA
+2358 ETTII
-2371 VTSQAASVKAN
+2371 
-2382 VGLALKAFGQL
+2382 
-2393 MRGEEF
+2393 
-2399 DARLRGEEKGGY
+2399 KG
-2411 LDGVINN
+2411 V
-2418 LNAIKNKTNVS
+2418 
-2429 GRKISNYKAAN
+2429 
-2440 EGDASRVVVDRHIT
+2440 
-2454 RLLFGVD
+2454 
-2461 TPSKAQYDLAEK
+2461 TPSKGFKWDKETNVEL
-2473 ILTEIA
+2473 
-2479 NDIGWEP
+2479 DIGGGRTMSFSYDPKYLE
-2486 SQVQA
+2486 
-2491 ALWAHS
+2491 
-2497 IVLSGKKPE
+2497 KPE
-2506 SYGAYLTK
+2506 
-2514 LESAKLTK
+2514 
-2522 RELASGLT
+2522 
-2530 GNQLTRRIGELAY
+2530 
-2543 AGAGSIESGKGR
+2543 
-2555 GRYSPISEVEIN
+2555 
-2567 GVKQVRFPTDIRFMP
+2567 F
-2582 SGEIPTAKEVLKKP
+2582 
-2596 LENLPLR
+2596 
-2603 EASTWTE
+2603 
-2610 IQEAP
+2610 
-2615 IITLKDLIGKKVF
+2615 KDLIKELKGQPVILLEADRQRATGGDMGGPLHPFLKSNQVTITGPDGKKYKAVWANMTS
-2628 PTFADITSAGRVFKG
+2628 TFVSGAKNRLAS
-2643 IDSSELLIPI
+2643 
-2653 ETHGGPEWPLIQSEK
+2653 HG
-2668 VGEETNV
+2668 
-2675 WSNQGAGVTT
+2675 
-2685 TKAKRADEGA
+2685 AKYA
-2695 IMLVTL
+2695 LVHL
-2701 MDKNAHM
+2701 MDPIAHK
-2708 SNTEVA
+2708 SNK
-2714 NAIIGTNL
+2714 
-2722 AYVRDER
+2722 R
-2729 ITANNL
+2729 TARTL
-2735 KLLNKKIKSEEV
+2735 DKMMRK
-2747 FDDFVG
+2747 
-2753 IDSPDINDYVSKLP
+2753 SKLS
-2767 FQGDKSRARLA
+2767 QREKEIISLSMQAGIIAGDKSAMSSAITALKRQMSSAKKDPEKIRIINEKINKITKEREDITPKGFYGEIFKAVSSIKKAISNVKTGNWAENSIEKANKKLEKYVNIKEYNELLKNNKSLYISDNIGNTFSDRGSA
-2778 TILSLKESEE
+2778 IGSILSFKFGKFDPSLVMRESSDFREGENLDIVTAVELSQNPDIFALYFGKDPKEE
-2788 LGAANVQ
+2788 AAMSTAE
-2795 RILDEMRSPE
+2795 RKARDEMRANPDFVEHEAYDWVMLGPE
-2805 FEGGRIGDSVI
+2805 
-2816 ALQLSKGAPVVKL
+2816 KGNNFLVKNPV
-2829 SDSGGMTHPSYQ
+2829 
-2841 YAVRGK
+2841 
-2847 VIGKFAR
+2847 
-2854 PINAEMIYDDFIAQ
+2854 
-2868 RRAEGK
+2868 K
-2874 PQKGDRRA
+2874 P
-2882 IDLAKPVQVI
+2882 
-2892 TEQIASRIPQT
+2892 EQIFKKYRETHAGETVVDGSAETVAGAMRKNAGFILRVDEDTQKVLAS
-2903 PYKYLKSA
+2903 KK
-2911 QHAKLLKYALENK
+2911 
-2924 WKDSG
+2924 
-2929 TAKNKGGISPAEFI
+2929 KNK
-2943 DTLNSSEAKV
+2943 
-2953 ALNDYTLDSVKKEI
+2953 
-2967 KDGKLNL
+2967 
-2974 YQLGDSKVFFGTKNT
+2974 
-2989 NPASDYGLDPKD
+2989 
-3001 YGFGENEK
+3001 
-3009 TLTLVL
+3009 
-3015 NAERGTAGMGDAIMM
+3015 
-3030 KALSEGV
+3030 
-3037 TALDCFAIKNSRYPD
+3037 
-3052 GMLPSL
+3052 
-3058 YKRFGFEVVGEIPF
+3058 
-3072 DPQYYTPQ
+3072 
-3080 KLEDI
+3080 
-3085 KLFWKNN
+3085 
-3092 GWDESTGL
+3092 
-3100 PSVVLMK
+3100 
-3107 WKGNENDRTGTLRD
+3107 
-3121 IAGKSPTGI
+3121 
-3130 RERTELV
+3130 
-3137 VENARRDSER
+3137 
-3147 TDIGQS
+3147 
-3153 GVPQGGLQQGESGR
+3153 
-3167 GGGSA
+3167 
-3172 GDAVQRIQLGRGT
+3172 
-3185 INAIQELLGMND
+3185 
-3197 AELKN
+3197 
-3202 LGIDPTQIKA
+3202 
-3212 IKKAVGMSQ
+3212 

>member
-1 LVPNNNTMAEIDDLL
+1 MTEAEIDELL
-16 KSIDDVLANENLQ
+16 KNTNDLLANENLQ
-29 TEEEKPDENQDL
+29 SEEEKPEGTPDL
-41 INQIDAAIEPPKQE
+41 VNQIDTAIEPPKQE
-55 AQVKE
+55 EQVKE

-68 PLPSPAAAPAKEPE
+68 PLPSPVATPPKEPE
-82 IDLSK
+82 LDLNK
-87 PSNQVLSI
+87 PSNVVLSI
-95 IGDKD
+95 LGDRD

-131 SLKTDQ
+131 SLNTDQ

-152 KVPENAADWYNLA
+152 KVPENAADWYNLT
-165 DAASE
+165 DAALE
-170 DVVDI
+170 DVGDVLSM
-175 FKTTGEMVWG
+175 TGEMVWG
-185 GLKGATKAVQY
+185 GMKGAAKAVQY
-196 GTPALLGMTSTYS
+196 GTPALLGMNSTYA

-215 KMLDPEKRQEVEEW
+215 KKLPPEKRGEVEAW

-245 QPNPDAYT
+245 QPSPDSYT

-263 NLPPEKAQEA
+263 NLPPEKATEA

-378 LHPSVEEYM
+378 LHPSVKEYM

-393 SREEAQTKRAEQID
+393 SMEEAQAKRAEQID

-508 GATAKGIEIAG
+508 GATAKGIEKAG

-537 ISGAVLGYE
+537 VSGAMLGYQLDPE
-546 INPQNPLAGL
+546 NPLQSLAVGSL
-556 TVGAVAGL
+556 GGAVGI
-564 PAAKF
+564 PVAKQT
-569 ALKTITEIPKSIKE
+569 LKTITEIPKSIKE

-665 TKRILRFVNDDMIS
+665 TKRILRFVNDDMVS

-685 KLGVEPTLVGLATGI
+685 KLGIEPTLVGLATGI
-700 IDSSDEDELK
+700 IDSSDEEELK
-710 SMIGQG
+710 TMIGQG

-773 DNVINRQATKAEQ
+773 DNVINRQTTKAEK

-798 ADPAKIAEAQKAAT
+798 ADPAKIAEAEKAAT

-864 TQQIFDHFRKNPAFN
+864 TQQIFDHFRKNPAFA

-954 ALGDVRKILF
+954 ALGDVKKILF

-1051 IDDKQIQL
+1051 IDDKQIHL

-1183 SWRIGKDGE
+1183 SWRVGKDGE

-1199 QVPVE
+1199 QIPIE

-1276 GSFTPMQIQAIKDL
+1276 GSFTPMQIQAIKEL

-1401 WAAEIEGSGYKNG
+1401 WAAQIEGSGYKNG

-1429 EEKKSILNDYLNL
+1429 EEKKSILNDYLYL
-1442 FTNETRPLNLDR
+1442 FTEATRPLNLDR
-1454 TQIPRKQGDPKNKS
+1454 TEIPRRKGDPKNKS
-1468 ADRTIMSMRVDHFAE
+1468 LDRTIMSMRVDHFAE

-1500 IINFSPAPAVEVEAP
+1500 IINFLPASAEIEAP
-1515 SGERGFKS
+1515 SGERGFQS

-1528 IQSKFKGA
+1528 IQRKFQGA
-1536 NATPEQLKAVVG
+1536 NATPEQLKAVLG
-1548 NPQFVKPE
+1548 NPQNVKPE
-1556 EVKWS
+1556 EIKWS

-1573 NKGKVPV
+1573 NNGKVPV

-1597 VTLGSTG
+1597 NISGTPTPQSLK
-1604 NNAEKIAEKYGIT
+1604 KIATETIIDILNAGQVYDEDAKGFLRLWNGSNERLSKQAEVGLNEKLQEAG
-1617 IDTEYGETTFYDP
+1617 
-1630 ETGYLEFDELPE
+1630 
-1642 ELRNELNKVIPKSTA
+1642 ELRDVSTILEDA
-1657 KFVGYQ
+1657 EAISYGGTRYQDLQ

-1677 PFSKKGNDLSEKV
+1677 PSDLSRSQAKIDAINKRRKEILEISKEQDLFKRSQTDPEAKALNDSLTAEFV
-1690 RIETTENYKGEPIYI
+1690 ELGKQADQLNADIRDGKTGE
-1705 IYGPSERFGGETRMS
+1705 
-1720 GEFSNLENAQ
+1720 Q
-1730 KAFEKIKLKFIG
+1730 
-1742 KKESFTSSHFPD
+1742 FTSSHFPE

-1767 TDAEGNQG
+1767 TDAEGNDG
-1775 LFVEEL
+1775 LFVEEF
-1781 QSDRHQQGREKGYRE
+1781 QSDRHQAGREKGYIEDFKPLSKEEEKRLDILRNQVEELEEQGAE
-1796 ENEIESIKK
+1796 ENPTPEYQALYSEVLNLMRRNQGGSIG
-1805 LRDYISNPSKNVEK
+1805 SP
-1819 VLKEDYPEWKKEYS
+1819 
-1833 KFIDFAKN
+1833 
-1841 KVAVIE
+1841 
-1847 SKSFEKIP
+1847 P

-1884 WTTGET
+1884 WTTGIEQIKRYEET
-1890 QAERYDLSKQ
+1890 LRQQVKSIEWTTEDGLTIVDVQPTKGKRIYLPVKNGKIYRTADQQSLVGKDLAEV
-1900 IGKVVWNEDTKMLTA
+1900 IGKEATAKVNESSSGKLT
-1915 YDPSKK
+1915 
-1921 KTVIQESNITS
+1921 
-1932 DKLADY
+1932 
-1938 VGKEVAQKLV
+1938 G
-1948 EQSPDDD
+1948 DD
-1955 MDREIS
+1955 
-1961 GLDLKIGGEGMKGF
+1961 LTIGGEGMKGF
-1975 YDTILPKE
+1975 YDQILPKE
-1983 IGKYVS
+1983 IGKYVA

-1995 DKSGIIT
+1995 EKSEIGQEIT
-2002 ETPSTFTQFTRTQNA
+2002 EDDLGMEGLEDATPEELAEFEATG
-2017 IPKTIDIPEK
+2017 K
-2027 VTPIWRVNITP
+2027 VVGETVPIWRVNITP
-2038 EMENVVRAGQI
+2038 EMENVVRAGQM
-2049 QFMPSVA
+2049 QFMPA
-2056 VVPERF
+2056 EGGF
-2062 TGTGEKGE
+2062 EQI
-2070 ERRGRYVAP
+2070 RRDA
-2079 PEFWKKFDIDEFE
+2079 ID
-2092 RGGKFFDL
+2092 
-2100 ETGEDVTDK
+2100 
-2109 TYATGTINV
+2109 
-2118 TGKRPSLVSESIIDE
+2118 KRNKRRDEAYEILYSIIPETADILKRKINFE
-2133 MPLEKGRTWKTN
+2133 DDQQEFNSIPFSMPSVGFDYDRSFHLTKIVRRILDTLDPMADTRAVQNLRRKWDTASPMDKQDIEDRIKKYEDRIKKTASTMKYAFGVFAD
-2145 LFRKSAGWNWISEN
+2145 LTASL
-2159 PPEIAVIGTKEKPD
+2159 PEAKARDLRQDKIVD
-2173 PVLISV
+2173 PWVVLKK
-2179 DASGDHFYTLKAEF
+2179 HF
-2193 PNGVQLA
+2193 PNGESKDINKIILELRDVIKFGTEKENFKNSINNVLNSAEVLRDFIDVDQSVIDQLFKD
-2200 RYPDQ
+2200 RYNKSEAQMKESEAEFLKEVTNPEFFDVGKTGSAIISQKIEPQ
-2205 GNEPRLRPTKKGQ
+2205 G
-2218 IQLGDEVGRIR
+2218 DIR
-2229 TSSGKE
+2229 F
-2235 HPVYDSITIGNQLM
+2235 M
-2249 PSEQPQGMEGVEAPQ
+2249 PAEQQGMEGVEAPQ
-2264 AYRRISGMI
+2264 TYRRISGMI
-2273 PPLQGVEPPVRG
+2273 PPLQGVELPEAIAKGAGEFGILRQALQG
-2285 RVEEPKPALSG
+2285 VEAPIREAAKTPEIPK
-2296 LAMPAG
+2296 
-2302 QIQFMPAESTSK
+2302 QQVEVK
-2314 KSKEQKL
+2314 
-2321 KNTLKVRMTRKA
+2321 
-2333 LTDAAL
+2333 
-2339 SQESWKDWYKEHQD
+2339 
-2353 VLDDF
+2353 
-2358 FGDYAELFQEILA
+2358 QEIPVAKVEADAEEEVADTELRSTGIEVPESVDEQSVISNAIKVANSQPWKKGRDFKMDLQRRVMEAAEKAGVTISERTAEAIEYLARVGFKDALIALEQNPNAIGWYDEKTKQALGVMSLLFPEIATDENARFAFTWALA
-2371 VTSQAASVKAN
+2371 VTSNGLKVDKNFELAERVYRQYRKSGKMPTNIEAGQAQKAINEGLDLFNKLTKEWGMENTRKFMQTDFTVGEISRLSKDLSPGGEFSDTNVRGSAILGPKIGNGFFSNLYGLFDALTMDRWLVRTWGRWTGTLVELNPELTKQATNRLQEAVQKLTPEDKARMDKIIKQDISQMSLEDLSVAIQKASMKPE
-2382 VGLALKAFGQL
+2382 LRQL
-2393 MRGEEF
+2393 MNQTETGEEF
-2399 DARLRGEEKGGY
+2399 RKSGNGLAKY
-2411 LDGVINN
+2411 LDGQKEAPSGPTERNFIREIFGLMLDELKSDPKYAGLTMADLQAVLWYAEKRLYETAKVKADQDN
-2418 LNAIKNKTNVS
+2418 LDSSDADGYEDDEAPDYANAAIGVAREKGISQKRIDEVLEKIKNDRTTTT
-2429 GRKISNYKAAN
+2429 RPETQ
-2440 EGDASRVVVDRHIT
+2440 EGDSDQARQQEGAGGFVGKEKQK
-2454 RLLFGVD
+2454 FQ
-2461 TPSKAQYDLAEK
+2461 QYVAVTTARRNRTGNEK
-2473 ILTEIA
+2473 
-2479 NDIGWEP
+2479 
-2486 SQVQA
+2486 
-2491 ALWAHS
+2491 ALW
-2497 IVLSGKKPE
+2497 
-2506 SYGAYLTK
+2506 SY
-2514 LESAKLTK
+2514 S
-2522 RELASGLT
+2522 
-2530 GNQLTRRIGELAY
+2530 
-2543 AGAGSIESGKGR
+2543 R
-2555 GRYSPISEVEIN
+2555 G
-2567 GVKQVRFPTDIRFMP
+2567 
-2582 SGEIPTAKEVLKKP
+2582 
-2596 LENLPLR
+2596 
-2603 EASTWTE
+2603 
-2610 IQEAP
+2610 
-2615 IITLKDLIGKKVF
+2615 
-2628 PTFADITSAGRVFKG
+2628 
-2643 IDSSELLIPI
+2643 
-2653 ETHGGPEWPLIQSEK
+2653 GG
-2668 VGEETNV
+2668 
-2675 WSNQGAGVTT
+2675 
-2685 TKAKRADEGA
+2685 
-2695 IMLVTL
+2695 
-2701 MDKNAHM
+2701 
-2708 SNTEVA
+2708 
-2714 NAIIGTNL
+2714 
-2722 AYVRDER
+2722 
-2729 ITANNL
+2729 
-2735 KLLNKKIKSEEV
+2735 
-2747 FDDFVG
+2747 
-2753 IDSPDINDYVSKLP
+2753 
-2767 FQGDKSRARLA
+2767 
-2778 TILSLKESEE
+2778 
-2788 LGAANVQ
+2788 
-2795 RILDEMRSPE
+2795 
-2805 FEGGRIGDSVI
+2805 
-2816 ALQLSKGAPVVKL
+2816 
-2829 SDSGGMTHPSYQ
+2829 
-2841 YAVRGK
+2841 
-2847 VIGKFAR
+2847 
-2854 PINAEMIYDDFIAQ
+2854 
-2868 RRAEGK
+2868 
-2874 PQKGDRRA
+2874 
-2882 IDLAKPVQVI
+2882 
-2892 TEQIASRIPQT
+2892 
-2903 PYKYLKSA
+2903 
-2911 QHAKLLKYALENK
+2911 
-2924 WKDSG
+2924 KDSG
-2929 TAKNKGGISPAEFI
+2929 DAGVLKPKSKKNLGVKYISEWKPGRKLATMFRNNGLPPVKFLELDSTDKASAQKFA
-2943 DTLNSSEAKV
+2943 DTLQKSKDASVNGAAVYVYPVEDYQGMKLFISESGQSGF
-2953 ALNDYTLDSVKKEI
+2953 ALKSDGDIVSVFSMDKGSGRSIMETAIAAGGKKLDAFDTILPEFYGTHGFVEAARIPWNDEFAPEGWDKETFKKFNNGEP
-2967 KDGKLNL
+2967 D
-2974 YQLGDSKVFFGTKNT
+2974 VVMMV
-2989 NPASDYGLDPKD
+2989 LDPK
-3001 YGFGENEK
+3001 FEGEYE
-3009 TLTLVL
+3009 
-3015 NAERGTAGMGDAIMM
+3015 
-3030 KALSEGV
+3030 
-3037 TALDCFAIKNSRYPD
+3037 P
-3052 GMLPSL
+3052 
-3058 YKRFGFEVVGEIPF
+3058 
-3072 DPQYYTPQ
+3072 
-3080 KLEDI
+3080 
-3085 KLFWKNN
+3085 
-3092 GWDESTGL
+3092 
-3100 PSVVLMK
+3100 
-3107 WKGNENDRTGTLRD
+3107 
-3121 IAGKSPTGI
+3121 
-3130 RERTELV
+3130 
-3137 VENARRDSER
+3137 R
-3147 TDIGQS
+3147 TDIYATDYDQAVEMQDS
-3153 GVPQGGLQQGESGR
+3153 LLKKMNKGV
-3167 GGGSA
+3167 
-3172 GDAVQRIQLGRGT
+3172 
-3185 INAIQELLGMND
+3185 
-3197 AELKN
+3197 
-3202 LGIDPTQIKA
+3202 
-3212 IKKAVGMSQ
+3212 KK